1 MTRHFT
7 LDDVDVAGKRV
18 LLRVDFNVPVE
29 NGKVTDATRIEHALP
44 TIRELIAKKSRVII
58 VAHFDRPK
66 GKRVPEMS
74 LKQIHGAVE
83 TVLGL
88 KVGWCDDCIG
98 PEAEAAVAAMA
109 PGSVLLLENVRYH
122 KGEEANDPAFAAS
135 LARLGD
141 VYVNDG
147 FSIAH
152 RAHASV
158 EAITKLMPHAAGRGM
173 QAELEALA
181 RVLLTPQRPVA
192 AIVGGAK
199 VSTKLD
205 LLENLAA
212 RVNMIIIGGGMANT
226 FIGARGFETGKS
238 LVERDLYAKAREIE
252 EKAKKLGCELV
263 LPEDG
268 LVAHEFKSGARAHV
282 FSTTQLPAEGMMLDI
297 GPASIEAVKTKLGQV
312 RTIVWNGPMG
322 AFELDGFDK
331 GTMAIAHE
339 VSRLTRAG
347 KLVSVAG
354 GGDTLAAVNKAG
366 VADTLTYV
374 STAGGAFLE
383 WLEGKE
389 LPGVKALEKH

>member
-7 LDDVDVAGKRV
+7 LDDVDVAHKRV

-29 NGKVTDATRIEHALP
+29 NGVVTDATRIEHALP
-44 TIRELIAKKSRVII
+44 TIRELAAKQARVILI
-58 VAHFDRPK
+58 AHFDRPK

-83 TVLGL
+83 KVLGGA
-88 KVGWCDDCIG
+88 VGWCDDCIG
-98 PEAEAAVAAMA
+98 PEAARAVASMK
-109 PGSVLLLENVRYH
+109 PGGVLLLENVRFH
-122 KGEEANDPAFAAS
+122 KGEEANDPAFAAA
-135 LARLGD
+135 LAALGD

-173 QAELEALA
+173 QAELDALA

-212 RVNMIIIGGGMANT
+212 RVDMIVIGGGMANT
-226 FIGARGFETGKS
+226 FIGARGHETGKS

-252 EKAKKLGCELV
+252 ETARKLGCELV

-282 FSTTQLPAEGMMLDI
+282 FSTTQLPAEGLMLDI
-297 GPASIEAVKTKLGQV
+297 GPASIEVIKKKLAGL
-312 RTIVWNGPMG
+312 RTVVWNGPMG

-339 VSRLTRAG
+339 VARLTKAG
-347 KLVSVAG
+347 TLVSVAG

-366 VADTLTYV
+366 VADALSYV

>member
-29 NGKVTDATRIEHALP
+29 NGHVTDATRIEHALP
-44 TIRELIAKKSRVII
+44 TIRELVGKKARVII
-58 VAHFDRPK
+58 LAHFDRPK
-66 GKRVPEMS
+66 GKRVPDMS
-74 LKQIHGAVE
+74 LKQIHGAVGK
-83 TVLGL
+83 VLGTP
-88 KVGWCDDCIG
+88 VGWCDDCIG
-98 PEAEAAVAAMA
+98 PQAQASVAAMK
-109 PGSVLLLENVRYH
+109 PGEVLLLENLRFH

-135 LARLGD
+135 LATLGD

-158 EAITKLMPHAAGRGM
+158 AAITKLMPHAAGRGM
-173 QAELEALA
+173 EAELAALA
-181 RVLLTPQRPVA
+181 RVLLSPERPVA

-212 RVNMIIIGGGMANT
+212 RVDMIIIGGGMANT
-226 FIGARGFETGKS
+226 FIGARGAETGKS
-238 LVERDLYAKAREIE
+238 LVERDLYVKAREIE

-268 LVAHEFKSGARAHV
+268 LVANEFKSGARAHV
-282 FSTTQLPAEGMMLDI
+282 FSTSQLPADGMMLDI
-297 GPASIEAVKTKLGQV
+297 GPASIETVKAKLSRV
-312 RTIVWNGPMG
+312 RTVVWNGPMG

-331 GTMAIAHE
+331 GTMALAHE
-339 VSRLTRAG
+339 VARLTKAG

-366 VADTLTYV
+366 VADALTYV

-389 LPGVKALEKH
+389 LPGVQALEKN